1 MRVLAILLL
10 LSLFP
15 PLVTADSG
23 NQVIFAG
30 RVRELTDLSIEE
42 LLNVR
47 IITASRIEEKSGDVP
62 ASVVVVGRSDIEKYG
77 YRTLAEILQNI
88 PGVYGVEHY
97 YREGVA
103 LGMRGFWSG
112 ITNKHIM
119 ILVDGIP
126 QRNDY
131 MGAHALPDIAV
142 PVEAIER
149 IEVVRGAMSVMYG
162 SGAFFGVINIVTE
175 SPENKNT
182 RLATVSMGDNNT
194 KKAFMRLANTLGEL
208 QYTVNL
214 SHYRTRGITASLD
227 KLMLQSDWEAQERDY
242 NNHYVRTMRGTLENQ
257 ETFFNSILKYHN
269 WTFLANY
276 TFTNQESAFYT
287 PPVANGSDNPRHTI
301 KLGMMYEK
309 QWSDTLTTQA
319 RLYYTD
325 YRLYSDMELVRPGYL
340 AVDDVS
346 TKQFHAETNI
356 FWQPSEKLKLAAG
369 LTYDYL
375 AHYSA
380 STDSPLAGFF
390 HTTDTTP
397 NEKPQAWDAFAQ
409 TTYSVTDSLKL
420 IAGLRFHQTLSYH
433 AQRTNAFGLP
443 NQTIVTGQYA
453 EDDIRVIPRLA
464 GLWRLN
470 ERHLFKLL
478 YGESIVDIAT
488 QQNTNQFAKNLPAL
502 TLENINTTELA
513 YIGSF
518 QKVGV
523 TASLF
528 RNQLDNLIVRTNV
541 INLGAV
547 DSKRYMMVMN
557 NSGKMRTYGA
567 ELTVQL
573 RPSESW
579 QLELSGTY
587 QKTRDKKLD
596 MPAAY
601 SPNFLGYAKA
611 AYQIS
616 PNQTIA
622 AMGRYVGSMMPLYD
636 ESTQKRLG
644 NTVDGYTVLDVNYR
658 RNNVFTKGL
667 FIDLRV
673 ANLLNEE
680 IRYPVFSNN
689 SWATLG
695 TVGEDRTF
703 LVTVGM
709 KF

>member
-1 MRVLAILLL
+1 
-10 LSLFP
+10 
-15 PLVTADSG
+15 
-23 NQVIFAG
+23 
-30 RVRELTDLSIEE
+30 
-42 LLNVR
+42 
-47 IITASRIEEKSGDVP
+47 
-62 ASVVVVGRSDIEKYG
+62 
-77 YRTLAEILQNI
+77 
-88 PGVYGVEHY
+88 
-97 YREGVA
+97 
-103 LGMRGFWSG
+103 
-112 ITNKHIM
+112 
-119 ILVDGIP
+119 
-126 QRNDY
+126 
-131 MGAHALPDIAV
+131 
-142 PVEAIER
+142 
-149 IEVVRGAMSVMYG
+149 
-162 SGAFFGVINIVTE
+162 
-175 SPENKNT
+175 
-182 RLATVSMGDNNT
+182 
-194 KKAFMRLANTLGEL
+194 
-208 QYTVNL
+208 
-214 SHYRTRGITASLD
+214 
-227 KLMLQSDWEAQERDY
+227 
-242 NNHYVRTMRGTLENQ
+242 
-257 ETFFNSILKYHN
+257 
-269 WTFLANY
+269 
-276 TFTNQESAFYT
+276 
-287 PPVANGSDNPRHTI
+287 
-301 KLGMMYEK
+301 
-309 QWSDTLTTQA
+309 
-319 RLYYTD
+319 
-325 YRLYSDMELVRPGYL
+325 
-340 AVDDVS
+340 
-346 TKQFHAETNI
+346 
-356 FWQPSEKLKLAAG
+356 
-369 LTYDYL
+369 
-375 AHYSA
+375 
-380 STDSPLAGFF
+380 
-390 HTTDTTP
+390 
-397 NEKPQAWDAFAQ
+397 
-409 TTYSVTDSLKL
+409 
-420 IAGLRFHQTLSYH
+420 
-433 AQRTNAFGLP
+433 
-443 NQTIVTGQYA
+443 
-453 EDDIRVIPRLA
+453 
-464 GLWRLN
+464 
-470 ERHLFKLL
+470 L